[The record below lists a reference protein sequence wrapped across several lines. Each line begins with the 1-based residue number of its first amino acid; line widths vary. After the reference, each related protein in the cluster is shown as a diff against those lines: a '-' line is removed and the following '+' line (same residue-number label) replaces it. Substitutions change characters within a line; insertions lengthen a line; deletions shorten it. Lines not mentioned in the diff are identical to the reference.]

1 MIELLRKITIKA
13 KLKLILTI
21 ILISYLVMT
30 VIVLNFLNKTEIRV
44 NLLEEKIVKGHI
56 LALDINRHMNYVS
69 RLTRNI
75 MLGSNYEKDMKKLED
90 RIRKIEKGFEELKKL
105 LFQKMN

>member
-21 ILISYLVMT
+21 ILISYLLMAA
-30 VIVLNFLNKTEIRV
+30 VILKFLNEIETKV
-44 NLLEEKIVKGHI
+44 NLLEEKLVKGHM
-56 LALDINRHMNYVS
+56 LVLDINRHMNYVS

-90 RIRKIEKGFEELKKL
+90 RIRKIEKGFEELEKTA
-105 LFQKMN
+105 FS